1 MLHEHEKCWVV
12 NLDIKEKR
20 MTEEN
25 KDDVVQYT
33 PLRVVRFARPD
44 ARTPNSNL
52 YGITFVFHLDYK
64 TRLVRVQWS
73 VCNGDN
79 FNKHI
84 GVQEALKRQSFYFP
98 LDDVRNTGLVR
109 ALLFNLFEQK
119 DIVDMLTEHYSIL
132 HQTFYKITQAIT
144 QGALKDV
151 G

>member
-1 MLHEHEKCWVV
+1 
-12 NLDIKEKR
+12 

-25 KDDVVQYT
+25 KDDVAKDESTQYT
-33 PLRVVRFARPD
+33 PLRVVRFVRPD
-44 ARTPNSNL
+44 ARTRNNNL

-64 TRLVRVQWS
+64 TRLVHVQWS

-79 FNKHI
+79 FNKQI
-84 GVQEALKRQSFYFP
+84 GVQEALKRRSFSFP

-119 DIVDMLTEHYSIL
+119 HIVDMLTEHYSIL
-132 HQTFYKITQAIT
+132 HQTFCKITQAIT
-144 QGALKDV
+144 QGVLDDL